1 MVWTQEGTVC
11 EADLAPNLLS
21 IHPEGNPQEK
31 TRCGCGRE
39 AAAGSFT
46 GACKQGSGRLQ
57 QILVLESVAHFPQ

>member
-1 MVWTQEGTVC
+1 MC

-21 IHPEGNPQEK
+21 IHPEGNPREK

-46 GACKQGSGRLQ
+46 DARRQGSGGLQ
-57 QILVLESVAHFPQ
+57 QILILESVAHFPQ